1 MNLLNFNLHW
11 SHGKVT
17 ATARPPTLP
26 NDHVTSQPPNAIG
39 LGGQAKY
46 SQMNDM
52 PALDFTR
59 LDFQDISISSDT
71 HPREIDNTI
80 MMQIV
85 LSTDS
90 ACMLGLTIS

>member
-1 MNLLNFNLHW
+1 MTKHLL
-11 SHGKVT
+11 
-17 ATARPPTLP
+17 
-26 NDHVTSQPPNAIG
+26 SQHPDAIG
-39 LGGQAKY
+39 LGGQAEY

-71 HPREIDNTI
+71 HPMEIDNTI